1 MSLFICDC
9 CGNLENSVNGN
20 IWFVLEDDTK
30 PALCHRC
37 LTGKWHD
44 MFIEEKATK
53 KVMDRIGYDRI
64 VEV

>member
-1 MSLFICDC
+1 LF
-9 CGNLENSVNGN
+9 
-20 IWFVLEDDTK
+20 WFVLEDDSK
-30 PALCHRC
+30 PALCHKC

-53 KVMDRIGYDRI
+53 EVMDRIGYDRI